1 MNISKLKGKMVEKKY
16 TQKKLAEE
24 LGMTVQALNAKLNNR
39 SQFKIEEAVKISNI
53 LQIEEPGEIFLTI
66 ISQKCNEIK

>member
-53 LQIEEPGEIFLTI
+53 LQIEEPGEIFCDNYI
-66 ISQKCNEIK
+66 PKMQRN

>member
-53 LQIEEPGEIFLTI
+53 LQIEEPGEIFFDKYI
-66 ISQKCNEIK
+66 PKMQRN

>member
-1 MNISKLKGKMVEKKY
+1 MNINKLRGKMVEKKY
-16 TQKKLAEE
+16 TQKKLAKE

-53 LQIEEPGEIFLTI
+53 LQIEEPGEIFFDNY
-66 ISQKCNEIK
+66 ISKMQRY

>member
-53 LQIEEPGEIFLTI
+53 LQIEEPSEIFFDNYI
-66 ISQKCNEIK
+66 PKMQRN

>member
-53 LQIEEPGEIFLTI
+53 LQIEE
-66 ISQKCNEIK
+66 